1 MCVHTRQSYLCL
13 TIVHPPC
20 RWRLAL
26 HLMCTGV
33 RVLCGSED
41 HISGCLSLLASA
53 AVWNVLKSPQKISI
67 FASQSYQTVKQVICK
82 IKLYF
87 FPCSDWD
94 QFTIFCWQDGCLNSS
109 VCASTFN
116 FGFFRFKMWT
126 CDFRICIMR
135 FCIRG
140 VYLFQKAFSLRA
152 SVTSRQQGQQFQLN
166 VIKDT
171 HLLTLKAWK
180 S

>member
-1 MCVHTRQSYLCL
+1 MRQSYLCL

-26 HLMCTGV
+26 HLTCTGV

-41 HISGCLSLLASA
+41 RISGCLSLLASA

-67 FASQSYQTVKQVICK
+67 SSQSYQTVKQVICK
-82 IKLYF
+82 IKLFF
-87 FPCSDWD
+87 FPAWIGISSP
-94 QFTIFCWQDGCLNSS
+94 FRWQDGCLNSS
-109 VCASTFN
+109 VCAATFN

-126 CDFRICIMR
+126 CDLRICIMR

-140 VYLFQKAFSLRA
+140 VYLCRKAFSLRV

-166 VIKDT
+166 VI
-171 HLLTLKAWK
+171 
-180 S
+180 

>member
-1 MCVHTRQSYLCL
+1 MRQSYLCL

-26 HLMCTGV
+26 HLTCTGV

-41 HISGCLSLLASA
+41 RISGCLSLLASA

-82 IKLYF
+82 IKLF
-87 FPCSDWD
+87 
-94 QFTIFCWQDGCLNSS
+94 SS
-109 VCASTFN
+109 LLGLGSVHHFAGRTVVWTRVCAATFN

-126 CDFRICIMR
+126 CDLRICIMR

-140 VYLFQKAFSLRA
+140 VYLCRKAFSLRV
-152 SVTSRQQGQQFQLN
+152 SVTSRQQGQFQLY
-166 VIKDT
+166 VI
-171 HLLTLKAWK
+171 
-180 S
+180 